1 MTSTE
6 KGGGCYV
13 AVEFESQGA
22 SQEDIGQDV
31 SKRVVR
37 VGLGARVQSHEDRR
51 KADKLQFLRYH
62 GVGLDIHVVWWL
74 LGVTI

>member
-1 MTSTE
+1 MRKSR
-6 KGGGCYV
+6 G
-13 AVEFESQGA
+13 QGTRYDPC
-22 SQEDIGQDV
+22 Q
-31 SKRVVR
+31 RVVG